1 MEKVGYVYI
10 LANARYGNMYVGVT
24 SDLVQR
30 VWQHRGEFVDG
41 FTKTYGIKR
50 LVWYEIHGGI
60 EEAIYRE
67 KQIKKWNR
75 TWKINMVHK
84 FNPLWRDLFDE
95 ICG

>member
-1 MEKVGYVYI
+1 
-10 LANARYGNMYVGVT
+10 MYVGVT

-41 FTKTYGIKR
+41 FTKAYGIKR
-50 LVWYEIHGGI
+50 LVRYEIHDGI